1 MKTFS
6 KQLFFVSIII
16 VSLFGSITPTQ
27 VFAQDEQ
34 PIVTESV
41 AVETTTEELV
51 STEEVTAETET
62 EELVATETLAAEQ
75 LPTEG
80 ENVITVEATQAPE
93 SETTLQSEKISE
105 IVELMADEGM
115 TLVDESGS
123 ALPMASI
130 ETNQILEN
138 SDPFFWDG
146 TKWVGYTVSGIG
158 CPTNVTCIA
167 SATPFQ
173 AAVTAASALTVETT
187 IYVATGT
194 YNEDVV
200 INSTKLLSFAAFN
213 SVTVDGINVSITNPG
228 FAKVNKITLNSN
240 FGSTNGVYADSVIV
254 GTNGEVSDALNL
266 VNPINVEATITA
278 QMKLVSANG
287 YYNIQDSN
295 TPADSYEWE
304 CAEPDVT
311 IGTNVYTMVLKN
323 PKSEDVLNYFTVNSD
338 ERPDFSAMDASIY
351 LSKNYVAANAN
362 LQLSAKQR
370 MDDVISAAS
379 ASEAGVAWSNMDE
392 QRVIWNLL
400 GHMSGK
406 VNNNN
411 YTGAYDGNL
420 IQTENQFNLAKQFTF
435 TDNLLLPAITQKI
448 WFLWPSGT
456 ANTSNTQL
464 TFMKLAI
471 PNTGCTDPTKC
482 TSCPFGQEL
491 IANVGCQPIICTFGN
506 QLNAAGTGCEPIV
519 CTFGNQLNA
528 AGNACEPI
536 VCSVGSTLN
545 SAGNACV
552 PIVCGA
558 DETLVGNDC
567 IANPP
572 SSSTPQVQAA
582 VNLAIPVTGG
592 LQIPVTGTR
601 IIVAGLGHTCM
612 TAGNGEVLCWGLNAS
627 GQVGDGTNDNR
638 LKPVLVEDLDE
649 VVDLTAGSLHTCALK
664 SNGEVWCW
672 GENESGQIGNG
683 TTTDTNLPVF
693 VDGLPDKAI
702 DITGGEEFTCAL
714 LKNMDVWCW
723 GENGLGQL
731 NDGSTINRAKPVKSL
746 LNKLQN
752 AIAAGQEALLSD
764 AAGSVDAWSAEQAT
778 LVQEMG
784 NSLFLF
790 GDRWNM
796 GGCAINFNGQVK
808 CWNDD
813 PISKFVEGSK
823 PAYMV
828 ETGIAH
834 GCSLNADGTISCWGN
849 NQYGQLGN
857 GTNQESASAV
867 LATGISEA
875 KEIGIGRN
883 HSCVL
888 VGEGNTAMCWG
899 ENTYGQ
905 LGNDSTI
912 DSNLPVYVIE
922 P

>member
-1 MKTFS
+1 MKTFG
-6 KQLFFVSIII
+6 KQLFLVSIIVI
-16 VSLFGSITPTQ
+16 LVFGSITPTQ

-34 PIVTESV
+34 PIVTETV
-41 AVETTTEELV
+41 VIETTTEELE
-51 STEEVTAETET
+51 STETI
-62 EELVATETLAAEQ
+62 ATETVAESTPS
-75 LPTEG
+75 L
-80 ENVITVEATQAPE
+80 E
-93 SETTLQSEKISE
+93 SEMTPQSEEISE
-105 IVELMADEGM
+105 IVEMMADEGM
-115 TLVDESGS
+115 TLVDETGS
-123 ALPMASI
+123 PLPMAST
-130 ETNQILEN
+130 ETSQILEN

-146 TKWVGYTVSGIG
+146 TKWVGYTVSGSG

-173 AAVTAASALTVETT
+173 AAVTAASALTVDTT

-200 INSTKLLSFAAFN
+200 ISSTKLLSFAAFN
-213 SVTVDGINVSITNPG
+213 SVTVDGTNVSITNPG

-266 VNPINVEATITA
+266 VNPANVEATITA

-304 CAEPDVT
+304 CADPDPT
-311 IGTNVYTMVLKN
+311 IGWNTYTMILKN
-323 PKSEDVLNYFTVNSD
+323 PYSKDVLEYFTTNFD
-338 ERPDFSAMDASIY
+338 QRPDFRNLTSGEYI
-351 LSKNYVAANAN
+351 SKTYKLDDAN
-362 LQLSAKQR
+362 LKLSAKDR

-379 ASEAGVAWSNMDE
+379 ASEISGAVWTPKDE
-392 QRVIWNLL
+392 QRVFWNLL
-400 GHMSGK
+400 GHMDGK
-406 VNNNN
+406 VNSNNQH
-411 YTGAYDGNL
+411 GSYDGNL
-420 IQTENQFNLAKQFTF
+420 IETAYQFDLAKQFTF
-435 TDNLLLPAITQKI
+435 TDNLLLPNITHKL
-448 WFLWPSGT
+448 WFLWPSGS

-464 TFMKLAI
+464 SFMKLAI
-471 PNTGCTDPTKC
+471 PNTGCTDPDNCK
-482 TSCPFGQEL
+482 SCPTGQKFTDG
-491 IANVGCQPIICTFGN
+491 VGCEPIICEIGTQLVGN
-506 QLNAAGTGCEPIV
+506 NCEPIV
-519 CTFGNQLNA
+519 CEIGTQLV
-528 AGNACEPI
+528 GNACE
-536 VCSVGSTLN
+536 
-545 SAGNACV
+545 

-572 SSSTPQVQAA
+572 PPVVEAA
-582 VNLAIPVTGG
+582 ANLLIPVTGG
-592 LQIPVTGTR
+592 LPIPVTGTR

-612 TAGNGEVLCWGLNAS
+612 TAGNNEVLCWGLNAS
-627 GQVGDGTNDNR
+627 GQVGDGTNDNQ
-638 LKPVLVEDLDE
+638 LKPVFVEDLDE

-683 TTTDTNLPVF
+683 TNTDTNLAVL
-693 VDGLPDKAI
+693 VEGLPEKAI

-714 LKNMDVWCW
+714 LKNLEVWCW

-731 NDGSTINRAKPVKSL
+731 NDGTTTNSSKPVKSL

-752 AIAAGQEALLSD
+752 AIAAGQEALLGD
-764 AAGSVDAWSAEQAT
+764 AAGGVDKWSAEQAT
-778 LVQEMG
+778 LIQEMG

-790 GDRWNM
+790 GDRWNK
-796 GGCAINFNGQVK
+796 GGCAIDFNGQVK

-813 PISKFVEGSK
+813 PVSTFVQGSK

-828 ETGIAH
+828 ETGISH
-834 GCSLNADGTISCWGN
+834 GCALNADGTTSCWGN

-867 LATGISEA
+867 LTTGISEA

-905 LGNDSTI
+905 LGNDSII

>member
-1 MKTFS
+1 MKTFG
-6 KQLFFVSIII
+6 KQLFLVSIIGI
-16 VSLFGSITPTQ
+16 LIFGLITPTQ

-34 PIVTESV
+34 PIVTETV
-41 AVETTTEELV
+41 TVET
-51 STEEVTAETET
+51 STEEIMSAEVVTVETLDEEPIVTET
-62 EELVATETLAAEQ
+62 QAAEP

-80 ENVITVEATQAPE
+80 ENAISAEATQTPE
-93 SETTLQSEKISE
+93 IDSVPLAEDLSD
-105 IVELMADEGM
+105 IVTILDNEGM
-115 TLVDESGS
+115 TLTDESGEP
-123 ALPMASI
+123 LPMASE
-130 ETNQILEN
+130 ETAQILEN

-146 TKWVGYTVSGIG
+146 AKWVGYTVSGTG
-158 CPTNVTCIA
+158 CPDNVTCIA
-167 SATPFQ
+167 SPTPFQ
-173 AAVTAASALTVETT
+173 TAVFEAEHVAGVDPAT
-187 IYVATGT
+187 IYVATGI
-194 YNEDVV
+194 YNEDLV
-200 INSTKLLSFAAFN
+200 IGSTSKLLSFAAFN
-213 SVTVDGINVSITNPG
+213 SVTVDGTNVSITNPG

-266 VNPINVEATITA
+266 VNPTNVEATITA

-287 YYNIQDSN
+287 YFNIQDSN
-295 TPADSYEWE
+295 TPSDSYEWE

-323 PKSEDVLNYFTVNSD
+323 PKSKDVLNYFTVNSD
-338 ERPDFSAMDASIY
+338 ERPDFSAMDASTY
-351 LSKNYVAANAN
+351 LSNNYVAANAN
-362 LQLSAKQR
+362 LQLSAEQR

-379 ASEAGVAWSNMDE
+379 ASEAGVAWTNMDE

-406 VNNNN
+406 VNSNN
-411 YTGAYDGNL
+411 YTGSYDGNL
-420 IQTENQFNLAKQFTF
+420 IQTAAQFDLAKQFTF
-435 TDNLLLPAITQKI
+435 TDNLLLPEITQKI
-448 WFLWPSGT
+448 WFLWPSGS

-464 TFMKLAI
+464 TFMKL
-471 PNTGCTDPTKC
+471 PTPLTGCTDPATC
-482 TSCPFGQEL
+482 QSCPTGQKLTEG
-491 IANVGCQPIICTFGN
+491 VGC
-506 QLNAAGTGCEPIV
+506 E
-519 CTFGNQLNA
+519 
-528 AGNACEPI
+528 
-536 VCSVGSTLN
+536 
-545 SAGNACV
+545 

-572 SSSTPQVQAA
+572 PPVVETA
-582 VNLAIPVTGG
+582 VVEAVTNLVIPVTGG
-592 LQIPVTGTR
+592 LLIPVTGTR

-627 GQVGDGTNDNR
+627 GQVGDGTNDNQ
-638 LKPVLVEDLDE
+638 LKPVFVEDLDE

-672 GENESGQIGNG
+672 GENESGQIGDG

-731 NDGSTINRAKPVKSL
+731 NDGSTINRTKPVKSL

-752 AIAAGQEALLSD
+752 AIAAGQEALLGD
-764 AAGSVDAWSAEQAT
+764 AAGGVDAWSAEQAT

-813 PISKFVEGSK
+813 PISKFVEDSK

-828 ETGIAH
+828 ETGIDH
-834 GCSLNADGTISCWGN
+834 GCSLNADGTTSCWGN

>member
-1 MKTFS
+1 MKTLG
-6 KQLFFVSIII
+6 KQLLFASIII
-16 VSLFGSITPTQ
+16 ILVFGSITPSQ

-34 PIVTESV
+34 PISTETIVIETVTEEPESTE
-41 AVETTTEELV
+41 AVTTEIVAE
-51 STEEVTAETET
+51 ST
-62 EELVATETLAAEQ
+62 
-75 LPTEG
+75 PS
-80 ENVITVEATQAPE
+80 PE
-93 SETTLQSEKISE
+93 SETILQSEEISE

-115 TLVDESGS
+115 TLVDETGS
-123 ALPMASI
+123 PLPMAST
-130 ETNQILEN
+130 ETSQILEN

-173 AAVTAASALTVETT
+173 AAVTAASALTVDTT

-200 INSTKLLSFAAFN
+200 ISSTKLLSFAAFN
-213 SVTVDGINVSITNPG
+213 SVTVDGTNVSITNPG

-266 VNPINVEATITA
+266 VNPANVEATITA

-295 TPADSYEWE
+295 TPADSFEWE
-304 CAEPDVT
+304 CADPDPT
-311 IGTNVYTMVLKN
+311 IGWNPYTMVLKN
-323 PKSEDVLNYFTVNSD
+323 PYSKDVLNYFTTNSDD
-338 ERPDFSAMDASIY
+338 ERPNFSAMSSSAYINQPYDAT
-351 LSKNYVAANAN
+351 NAT
-362 LQLSAKQR
+362 LKLSAEQR
-370 MDDVISAAS
+370 IADVISAAS
-379 ASEAGVAWSNMDE
+379 ASELESWSNMVE
-392 QRVIWNLL
+392 QRVFWNLL
-400 GHMSGK
+400 GHMRGN
-406 VNNNN
+406 VNSNNQHGGN
-411 YTGAYDGNL
+411 DPNL
-420 IQTENQFNLAKQFTF
+420 IENADQFNLAQKFTF
-435 TDNLLLPAITQKI
+435 TINASLPAITQKL
-448 WFLWPSGT
+448 WFLFPTGT
-456 ANTSNTQL
+456 GINTSNTQL
-464 TFMKLAI
+464 SFMKLPI
-471 PNTGCTDPTKC
+471 PSTGCTDPTKC
-482 TSCPFGQEL
+482 TACPIGQEFIPNL
-491 IANVGCQPIICTFGN
+491 GCQPIVCQTGSQLVGN
-506 QLNAAGTGCEPIV
+506 KCEPIV
-519 CTFGNQLNA
+519 CETGTQLV
-528 AGNACEPI
+528 GNACEPI
-536 VCSVGSTLN
+536 VCE
-545 SAGNACV
+545 
-552 PIVCGA
+552 A

-572 SSSTPQVQAA
+572 PPVVEAA
-582 VNLAIPVTGG
+582 INLVIPLTGG
-592 LQIPVTGTR
+592 LPIPVTGTR

-612 TAGNGEVLCWGLNAS
+612 TAGNNEVLCWGLNAS
-627 GQVGDGTNDNR
+627 GQVGDGTNDNQ
-638 LKPVLVEDLDE
+638 LKPVFVEDLDE

-702 DITGGEEFTCAL
+702 DVTGGEEFTCAL
-714 LKNMDVWCW
+714 LKNLEVWCW

-731 NDGSTINRAKPVKSL
+731 NDGTTTNSSKPVKSL

-752 AIAAGQEALLSD
+752 AIAAGQEALLGD
-764 AAGSVDAWSAEQAT
+764 AAGGVDKWSAEQAT
-778 LVQEMG
+778 LIQEMG

-790 GDRWNM
+790 GDRWNK
-796 GGCAINFNGQVK
+796 GGCAVDFNGQVK
-808 CWNDD
+808 CWGDD
-813 PISKFVEGSK
+813 PLSTFVQGSK

-828 ETGIAH
+828 ETGILH
-834 GCSLNADGTISCWGN
+834 GCSLNADGTTSCWGN

-867 LATGISEA
+867 LTTGISEA

-888 VGEGNTAMCWG
+888 VGQGNTAMCWG

-905 LGNDSTI
+905 LGNDSII